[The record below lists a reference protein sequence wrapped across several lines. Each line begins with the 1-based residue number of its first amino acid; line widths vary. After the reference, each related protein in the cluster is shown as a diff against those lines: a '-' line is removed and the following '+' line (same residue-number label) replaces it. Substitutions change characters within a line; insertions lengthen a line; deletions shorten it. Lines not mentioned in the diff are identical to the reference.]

1 VLFFDAVA
9 LPKAVHHDVS
19 CLRTA
24 NSEYI
29 WKNAVAF
36 LPNTLRAGTRTLFSF
51 QGAVALFSRG
61 EEKPEMYRLK
71 PEAPNH
77 WDLSP
82 VACGG
87 LKPFSVTSTRTLIT
101 RLALESSKPSSA
113 RWDWLPQTVP

>member
-1 VLFFDAVA
+1 MLSPGNVPTEVEAFPGVFFDAVA

-36 LPNTLRAGTRTLFSF
+36 LPNTLRAGTRTLCSF
-51 QGAVALFSRG
+51 QGAVALFSRV

-71 PEAPNH
+71 PEVPNH
-77 WDLSP
+77 WDLRP

-87 LKPFSVTSTRTLIT
+87 LKPFSVNTVLLI
-101 RLALESSKPSSA
+101 EEYS
-113 RWDWLPQTVP
+113 

>member
-1 VLFFDAVA
+1 MLFFDAVA
-9 LPKAVHHDVS
+9 LPKAVHRDVS

-29 WKNAVAF
+29 WNNAVAF
-36 LPNTLRAGTRTLFSF
+36 LPNTLRVGTRTLFSF

-61 EEKPEMYRLK
+61 EEKLEMYRLK

-87 LKPFSVTSTRTLIT
+87 LKPFSVSSLPSPCLEPSTFFAQCQY
-101 RLALESSKPSSA
+101 RL
-113 RWDWLPQTVP
+113 